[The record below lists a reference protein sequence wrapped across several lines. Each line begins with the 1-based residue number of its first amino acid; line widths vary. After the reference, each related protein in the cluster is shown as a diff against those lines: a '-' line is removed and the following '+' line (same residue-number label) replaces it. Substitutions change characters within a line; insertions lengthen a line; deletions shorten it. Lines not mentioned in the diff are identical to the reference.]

1 MYRFS
6 WRKELTGRSRW
17 NIQNIQTYNVNV
29 QHYYVNMQLVYINM
43 KDTYGQIHLFQIIVK
58 VEFLRY

>member
-1 MYRFS
+1 MYSNS
-6 WRKELTGRSRW
+6 WRKELTCRSRW

-43 KDTYGQIHLFQIIVK
+43 QGYYGQMHVLPIIVK
-58 VEFLRY
+58 VDFL